1 MEESD
6 RAKEYGEVVQRGVG
20 PVWTM
25 CERMAGL
32 IPGVSN
38 DPGSTGKGGKGDW
51 ERAVFLVNCGMY
63 LQVSARGKVK
73 RGHSGADFIFL
84 DGYSMLWILIRS
96 Q

>member
-1 MEESD
+1 VEESD

-25 CERMAGL
+25 CEKMAGL

-51 ERAVFLVNCGMY
+51 DRAVFLVNCGMY
-63 LQVSARGKVK
+63 LQVSAGRKVE
-73 RGHSGADFIFL
+73 RGHSGAN
-84 DGYSMLWILIRS
+84 
-96 Q
+96 